1 MPRGHSN
8 REWHALSADTL
19 LPSWRSFLSH
29 YKVEA
34 GSDARYL
41 SDLIR
46 RMTGCPAYLDS
57 ADLVDLRALFNE
69 GVHKTDVLVI
79 LATQGVFTRPW
90 CLVEMWEAALNQVP
104 IVILPFAGGCWSS
117 RDTRMLLSD
126 LKGLM
131 PARNASC
138 VAELMAHVKTQG
150 VTDVQEVEDVLLV
163 HIGLVSTL
171 AQLERPGRPAS
182 AERDKQLC
190 ARLKKADN
198 AEFGSWLVAHHA
210 AVEQRLQILSWQS
223 WGAAVGQKP
232 GLASAATLVS
242 RAWRLARLR
251 LLLHLPDCHRSLL
264 QAWGGLES

>member
-1 MPRGHSN
+1 
-8 REWHALSADTL
+8 
-19 LPSWRSFLSH
+19 
-29 YKVEA
+29 
-34 GSDARYL
+34 
-41 SDLIR
+41 
-46 RMTGCPAYLDS
+46 
-57 ADLVDLRALFNE
+57 
-69 GVHKTDVLVI
+69 
-79 LATQGVFTRPW
+79 
-90 CLVEMWEAALNQVP
+90 
-104 IVILPFAGGCWSS
+104 
-117 RDTRMLLSD
+117 MLLSD
-126 LKGLM
+126 LTGQM

-264 QAWGGLES
+264 QAWGGLGS

>member
-1 MPRGHSN
+1 M
-8 REWHALSADTL
+8 
-19 LPSWRSFLSH
+19 
-29 YKVEA
+29 
-34 GSDARYL
+34 
-41 SDLIR
+41 
-46 RMTGCPAYLDS
+46 
-57 ADLVDLRALFNE
+57 
-69 GVHKTDVLVI
+69 I

-104 IVILPFAGGCWSS
+104 IVILPCAGGCWSS
-117 RDTRMLLSD
+117 RDTHMLLSD
-126 LKGLM
+126 LTGQM

-150 VTDVQEVEDVLLV
+150 VADVQELEDVLLV

-198 AEFGSWLVAHHA
+198 AEFGPWLVAHHA

-223 WGAAVGQKP
+223 WGAAVGKSPGRPLMQLLRVPESFMGSAALRLPRSPPEPLASGRKP
-232 GLASAATLVS
+232 GAVIDDDDAA
-242 RAWRLARLR
+242 
-251 LLLHLPDCHRSLL
+251 P
-264 QAWGGLES
+264 